1 MRKGNVAK
9 INVSFFVLKKAS
21 DPTRIK
27 VSQSWQQLSAG
38 SPESRKFFPPHGG
51 RPGAVFNGGGGNPS
65 APDEIIA
72 ASGRVG
78 GILLDRYG
86 GISRGRGE
94 HPGQRGFL
102 LVQVS
107 AASIIPVDQIA

>member
-27 VSQSWQQLSAG
+27 VSQSRQQLPAG
-38 SPESRKFFPPHGG
+38 SPESRKFFPPHRG

-65 APDEIIA
+65 DPDEIIA

-78 GILLDRYG
+78 GILLDRDG
-86 GISRGRGE
+86 GIACNGGE
-94 HPGQRGFL
+94 HPDQGGFL
-102 LVQVS
+102 LMQVS